1 MLKSVEKNDL
11 MLVFYI
17 NRRIAWL
24 WFRRRT
30 WQAAKS
36 LGELHANFDPE
47 ISDAKT
53 CSFRASR
60 EGEIRRELKHL
71 STGRKRKQ

>member
-1 MLKSVEKNDL
+1 
-11 MLVFYI
+11 MLVFYTG
-17 NRRIAWL
+17 RRIAWL

-36 LGELHANFDPE
+36 SGELHANFDPE

-53 CSFRASR
+53 CSFRAFR
-60 EGEIRRELKHL
+60 EEKIRWELKHL